1 MELLRYSGDTMAR
14 SPLKE
19 TDANLQQRPVGHV
32 NEDGIIRGGIVTK
45 KRTLER
51 IELQERK
58 KCKAERARSIEG
70 AVKVSKSTAVKN
82 IEPKVT
88 PTELLEW
95 QNNWKRIMKRESR
108 IYFDSADEN
117 DTGKQKGKMDR
128 RKDLLK
134 SGFLSLGAQI
144 TQFFDCAVTIVV
156 TRRPLEN
163 LHLLPESDVL
173 SRAKKGYMKVWGY
186 DKAFRFLKNLD
197 VDLDNLEKKK
207 AELKA
212 PSLSNLLQSEK
223 LYGPTDRDP
232 RTRRDDI
239 HYFKYAH
246 IYMFDLW
253 QTWAPIIALEWKP
266 QELKDIKKLPYPVL
280 KMGTFGRCPFIGD
293 ASCDETSY
301 RRVMKRYAR
310 DKANKSY
317 ALKLRRL
324 YQFNAQPCARQQEL
338 IFIPHTCLDSKRCFE
353 KWRKTIAEEPKEES
367 SSISTVACK
376 REAPQALESRQ
387 ETSNRAC
394 DEEHGVKKVA
404 PAVMGL
410 FREETE
416 EFVDDLCQS
425 NKKKSRMTQEIKA
438 SGAHQSNDVATS
450 FGNGL
455 GPTTASVMNKNLKTL
470 SRLVV
475 DRRLGAKTNS
485 NVSSLAPPQANPAT
499 QPSNLVTTHDQVVTK
514 KKKTEVLATAHV
526 TPLVKKEAVKNAGYC
541 ENCRVKYDH
550 LDDHIIT
557 EKHQMFA
564 QNDYNFEMIDSL
576 IEKLKFQF

>member
-1 MELLRYSGDTMAR
+1 MAR
-14 SPLKE
+14 FPLKE
-19 TDANLQQRPVGHV
+19 TDTNLQQRPTVHV
-32 NEDGIIRGGIVTK
+32 NEDGVIRGGLIGK
-45 KRTLER
+45 KRSLER
-51 IELQERK
+51 IEIQERK
-58 KCKAERARSIEG
+58 KSKAERARSIEG
-70 AVKVSKSTAVKN
+70 AVKVSKSTVVRN
-82 IEPKVT
+82 IEAKVT

-108 IYFDSADEN
+108 IYFDSSEEN
-117 DTGKQKGKMDR
+117 ESGKQKGKMDR
-128 RKDLLK
+128 KRELLK

-144 TQFFDCAVTIVV
+144 TQFFDCSVTIVI
-156 TRRPLEN
+156 TRRSVEN
-163 LHLLPESDVL
+163 LHLLPESDIL

-186 DKAFRFLKNLD
+186 EKAFRFLKNLD
-197 VDLDNLEKKK
+197 VDVDNLESKKTD
-207 AELKA
+207 LGA

-239 HYFKYAH
+239 HYFKYAYV
-246 IYMFDLW
+246 YMFDLW

-266 QELKDIKKLPYPVL
+266 QELKEVKKLPYPVL
-280 KMGTFGRCPFIGD
+280 KIGTFGRCPFIGD

-324 YQFNAQPCARQQEL
+324 YQFNAQPCARQQDL

-353 KWRKTIAEEPKEES
+353 KWKKNIAEESKEES
-367 SSISTVACK
+367 SNVSLQKESP
-376 REAPQALESRQ
+376 RLNESRQ
-387 ETSNRAC
+387 ESPEKTLELKQ
-394 DEEHGVKKVA
+394 DVKKGA
-404 PAVMGL
+404 LAVVGL
-410 FREETE
+410 SREETE
-416 EFVDDLCQS
+416 EFPDDLCQN
-425 NKKKSRMTQEIKA
+425 NKKKSRINQEIKA
-438 SGAHQSNDVATS
+438 SGVHQSNDVATS

-475 DRRLGAKTNS
+475 DRRLGAKINHAGLGPPSQMQLCNTND
-485 NVSSLAPPQANPAT
+485 
-499 QPSNLVTTHDQVVTK
+499 DQNSARK
-514 KKKTEVLATAHV
+514 KKKVEVL
-526 TPLVKKEAVKNAGYC
+526 TPANTPQTIKKETVKNAGYC
-541 ENCRVKYDH
+541 ENCRVKYEH
-550 LDDHIIT
+550 LDDHITT

-564 QNDYNFEMIDSL
+564 QNDYNFELIDSL

>member
-1 MELLRYSGDTMAR
+1 MAR

-19 TDANLQQRPVGHV
+19 TDANLQHRPVGHV
-32 NEDGIIRGGIVTK
+32 NEDGIVGGVMTTK

-51 IELQERK
+51 IEIQERK
-58 KCKAERARSIEG
+58 KYKVERARSIEG
-70 AVKVSKSTAVKN
+70 AVKVSKSSAAKN

-117 DTGKQKGKMDR
+117 DTSKQKGKMDR
-128 RKDLLK
+128 KKDLLK
-134 SGFLSLGAQI
+134 GGFLSLGAQI
-144 TQFFDCAVTIVV
+144 TQFFDCNVTIVI
-156 TRRPLEN
+156 TRRPLDN
-163 LHLLPESDVL
+163 IHLLPESDIL

-197 VDLDNLEKKK
+197 VDLDNLERKKTD
-207 AELKA
+207 LGA

-239 HYFKYAH
+239 HYFKYAYV
-246 IYMFDLW
+246 YMFDLW

-301 RRVMKRYAR
+301 RRVVKRYAR
-310 DKANKSY
+310 DKANKNY

-324 YQFNAQPCARQQEL
+324 YQFNAQPCARKEEL

-353 KWRKTIAEEPKEES
+353 KWKKTMAAETNGDALSSHVPLKKEL
-367 SSISTVACK
+367 TQT
-376 REAPQALESRQ
+376 PESRHGMSAKTSELKQ
-387 ETSNRAC
+387 ETKQSAIT
-394 DEEHGVKKVA
+394 
-404 PAVMGL
+404 MLGL
-410 FREETE
+410 SREETE
-416 EFVDDLCQS
+416 EFPDDLCQS
-425 NKKKSRMTQEIKA
+425 NKKKSRVTQEIKA

-455 GPTTASVMNKNLKTL
+455 APTTASVKNKNLKTL

-475 DRRLGAKTNS
+475 DRRLGTKPTNIMHGLGPPTQGTG
-485 NVSSLAPPQANPAT
+485 NGNGIFPPQHMT
-499 QPSNLVTTHDQVVTK
+499 GSNNEQVVGSRRNKVDASTTMTAPQPFK
-514 KKKTEVLATAHV
+514 KDV
-526 TPLVKKEAVKNAGYC
+526 VKNAGYC
-541 ENCRVKYDH
+541 ENCRVKYDN
-550 LDDHIIT
+550 LEDHIST
-557 EKHQMFA
+557 EKHQVFA
-564 QNDYNFEMIDSL
+564 QNEYNFEMIDSL

>member
-1 MELLRYSGDTMAR
+1 MAR

-19 TDANLQQRPVGHV
+19 TDTNLQQRPTGHV
-32 NEDGIIRGGIVTK
+32 NEDGVIRGGVVTK

-58 KCKAERARSIEG
+58 RSKAERARSIEG
-70 AVKVSKSTAVKN
+70 AVKVSKSTAVRN

-108 IYFDSADEN
+108 IYFDSAEEN
-117 DTGKQKGKMDR
+117 DSGKQKGKMDR
-128 RKDLLK
+128 KRELLK

-144 TQFFDCAVTIVV
+144 TQFFDCTVTIVI

-163 LHLLPESDVL
+163 IHLLPESDIL

-186 DKAFRFLKNLD
+186 EKAFRFLKNLD
-197 VDLDNLEKKK
+197 VDLDNLESKK
-207 AELKA
+207 ADLGA

-239 HYFKYAH
+239 HYFKYAYV
-246 IYMFDLW
+246 YMFDLW

-266 QELKDIKKLPYPVL
+266 QELKETKKLPYPIL
-280 KMGTFGRCPFIGD
+280 KIGTFGRCPFIGD

-324 YQFNAQPCARQQEL
+324 YQFSAQPCERQKDS
-338 IFIPHTCLDSKRCFE
+338 IFLPHTCLDSKHCFE
-353 KWRKTIAEEPKEES
+353 KWKKSIAEEPKEELS
-367 SSISTVACK
+367 ASDISLQK
-376 REAPQALESRQ
+376 ESQRFESRQ
-387 ETSNRAC
+387 DPAEKTLELKQEA
-394 DEEHGVKKVA
+394 KKGALMV
-404 PAVMGL
+404 VGL
-410 FREETE
+410 SREETE
-416 EFVDDLCQS
+416 EFPDDLCQ
-425 NKKKSRMTQEIKA
+425 NKKKSRISQEIKA
-438 SGAHQSNDVATS
+438 SGVHQSNDVATS

-475 DRRLGAKTNS
+475 DRRLGAKMNHAAPG
-485 NVSSLAPPQANPAT
+485 LGPPQGNASPSQMQLCNTNDEQIPAR
-499 QPSNLVTTHDQVVTK
+499 K
-514 KKKTEVLATAHV
+514 KNKVEVLAQANA
-526 TPLVKKEAVKNAGYC
+526 PQNVKKEVVKNAGYC
-541 ENCRVKYDH
+541 ENCRVKYEH
-550 LDDHIIT
+550 LDDHITT

-564 QNDYNFEMIDSL
+564 QNDYNFELIDSL